1 MRFWR
6 VATGPNWGLDGE
18 GARLYG
24 GRWNS
29 EGVAVVYA
37 STHLSLAVL
46 EVLVHVPPHLW
57 PETAQ
62 AFSINVPDSV
72 AIDRLGDPASGP
84 RSPDEC
90 KAFGDLWITTGAAHA
105 IIVPSVVIPV
115 AMGAVP
121 TDEANALLNPR
132 FAADWA
138 IEQAPIKLDDRLR
151 RKA

>member
-6 VATGPNWGLDGE
+6 IAISANSGLDGE

-57 PETAQ
+57 PESTR
-62 AFSINVPDSV
+62 AFAITLPDSAAV
-72 AIDRLGDPASGP
+72 ERLEDLASGP
-84 RSPDEC
+84 KNADES
-90 KAFGDLWITTGAAHA
+90 KVFGDTWIAAGKGHA
-105 IIVPSVVIPV
+105 MIVPSAIVPAVVD
-115 AMGAVP
+115 GAP
-121 TDEANALLNPR
+121 TGEANALLNPR
-132 FAADWA
+132 FATDWTV
-138 IEQAPIKLDDRLR
+138 QLMPFRLDERLR
-151 RKA
+151 RAV